1 MLIQRGRERLDCE
14 VADFERFSALPE
26 DVQRSVLEALGC
38 PCVDASTRLLLLK
51 LERMGVL
58 RCL

>member
-1 MLIQRGRERLDCE
+1 MLAQRRRERLDCE
-14 VADFERFSALPE
+14 VADWERFSALPE
-26 DVQRSVLEALGC
+26 DVQRKVLEALGC
-38 PCVDASTRLLLLK
+38 PCIDASTRLLLIR